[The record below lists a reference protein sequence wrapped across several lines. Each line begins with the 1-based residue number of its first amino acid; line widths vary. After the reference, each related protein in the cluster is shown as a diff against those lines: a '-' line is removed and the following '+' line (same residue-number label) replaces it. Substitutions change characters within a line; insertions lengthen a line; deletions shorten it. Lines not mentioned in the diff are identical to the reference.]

1 MPRTCDVD
9 AKLKALRDFVRRE
22 RRMPGYR
29 EMLLVLAA
37 LGVAAV
43 LAFWRAR
50 PP

>member
-1 MPRTCDVD
+1 MSGIGLVARASAPIAAT
-9 AKLKALRDFVRRE
+9 ALLLVL
-22 RRMPGYR
+22 PGYR
-29 EMLLVLAA
+29 EMLLVLAG